1 MRIPDRLL
9 NCVGF
14 IAHDTPQITYGGTA
28 FVVGIKSA
36 LKGSY
41 LHLVT
46 ARHVAEAVEHG
57 PFIVG
62 LNLKAGGKVMLR
74 SSEGARWWYHPS
86 DKSTDVAVMPF
97 APSMYSDYDIQWISE
112 AYFATPQRIT
122 KYNIGVGDELTIIGL
137 FTRFSGSTKHFPIV
151 RIGSVAMMP
160 TDKIPVKDFGEMEVY
175 LAEGRSIGG
184 LSGSPVFV
192 RNTTSMPPMKTEDG
206 ELRHFS
212 GFGEMHLFGLM
223 HGHWDLPVGFKTYE
237 QQEAVNMGVSIVVP
251 AKIILETLYH
261 PELVEMRNEYDEQA
275 RKKDYPTA
283 DSASKNSERKQ
294 PIFTK
299 KDFEAVLEKAGRKMK
314 PTKIGR
320 AHV

>member
-1 MRIPDRLL
+1 MRVPDRLL

-14 IAHDTPQITYGGTA
+14 ISHDTPQITYGGTA
-28 FVVGIKSA
+28 FVVGIKSM

-46 ARHVAEAVEHG
+46 ARHVAEAIEHG

-62 LNLKAGGKVMLR
+62 LNLKAGGKVILR
-74 SSEGARWWYHPS
+74 AEDVRWWYHPS
-86 DKSTDVAVMPF
+86 DKSADVAVMPF
-97 APSMYSDYDIQWISE
+97 APSMYADCDIQWISE
-112 AYFATPQRIT
+112 DHFATPDKIT
-122 KYNIGVGDELTIIGL
+122 KYNIGVGDELTIVGL

-151 RIGSVAMMP
+151 RIGNVAMIP
-160 TDKIPVKDFGEMEVY
+160 SEKIPVKGFGDMEVY

-192 RNTTSMPPMKTEDG
+192 RNTTSMPPIKTEDG

-212 GFGEMHLFGLM
+212 GFGEMHLLGLM

-237 QQEAVNMGVSIVVP
+237 QQEAVNMGISIVVP
-251 AKIILETLYH
+251 ARTILETLYH
-261 PELVEMRNEYDEQA
+261 PDLVAVRNGLDEAA
-275 RKKDYPTA
+275 RTKDSPTA
-283 DSASKNSERKQ
+283 DSTMKKKEPAQ

-299 KDFEAVLEKAGRKMK
+299 DDFEAVLKRVSRK
-314 PTKIGR
+314 TK
-320 AHV
+320 